1 MNNFINNVN
10 NQQMMKVMAEMVFKN
25 FIEDIKAS
33 APQNTILY
41 RQIENT
47 GQINKED
54 GYTFVIASD
63 QKALCGKIKSSS
75 N

>member
-1 MNNFINNVN
+1 MNNFISNVN

-33 APQNTILY
+33 VPENKVLC
-41 RQIENT
+41 RQFENS
-47 GQINKED
+47 GEVNKEEA
-54 GYTFVIASD
+54 YTFVIASD
-63 QKALCGKIKSSS
+63 QKALSEKLRSGK